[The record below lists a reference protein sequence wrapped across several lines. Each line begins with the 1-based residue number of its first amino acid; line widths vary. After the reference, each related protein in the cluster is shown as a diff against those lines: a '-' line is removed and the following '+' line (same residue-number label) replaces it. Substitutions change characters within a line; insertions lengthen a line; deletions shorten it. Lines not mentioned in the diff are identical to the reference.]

1 VPPVY
6 HPDVCGLVKDTPL
19 AVDVI
24 DDHGGDKTTV
34 HDKALMGCL
43 ADGCHHHGAG
53 YLPLVKLGTVPS
65 NAQLCRSSVDGHRH

>member
-1 VPPVY
+1 MKTPQKRE
-6 HPDVCGLVKDTPL
+6 KDYKNNMRERTENDNNND
-19 AVDVI
+19 DVI
-24 DDHGGDKTTV
+24 DDGSDKTTV

-65 NAQLCRSSVDGHRH
+65 NTQLC